1 MTSASAADAIE
12 HGRME
17 HARHWRRR
25 RPHRR
30 VAPRRAYEQLRS
42 SIRVGTV
49 GPESQL
55 GELLLGEQLGVSR
68 NSIRAALQMLAVEG
82 LVVRRTKTGTRP
94 SQRIVEIPVGE
105 VLPRDSGEYPALTV
119 HELGHA
125 VVHPP
130 ETVRVRLGI
139 PDQPVLEVRQVSVW
153 QGEPLYVRTGYLP
166 LREDAQVI
174 LGRMAE
180 LHADLKSFDESFAHL
195 FGRAPGRWDC
205 AVEAVPAD
213 DPTAGLL
220 GVPAGRP
227 LLLRELVMRDD
238 LGAVREVS
246 YTHFRG
252 DRVALSVAPG
262 R

>member
-1 MTSASAADAIE
+1 MTSASADAIE

-30 VAPRRAYEQLRS
+30 VAPRRAYEELRS
-42 SIRVGTV
+42 SIRAGSV

-82 LVVRRTKTGTRP
+82 LVVRKTKTGTRP
-94 SQRIVEIPVGE
+94 AQRIVEIPVGE
-105 VLPRDSGEYPALTV
+105 VLPRDTGEYPSLTV

-125 VVHPP
+125 VVRPP
-130 ETVRVRLGI
+130 DTVRARLDM
-139 PDQPVLEVRQVSVW
+139 PDNPVLEVRQVSVW

-166 LREDAQVI
+166 LREDPQVI
-174 LGRMAE
+174 LARMAE
-180 LHADLKSFDESFAHL
+180 LHAELRSFAESFAYL
-195 FGRAPGRWDC
+195 FGAPAGRWEC
-205 AVEAVPAD
+205 AVEAVPAED
-213 DPTAGLL
+213 TTAGLL
-220 GVPAGRP
+220 DVAVGRP
-227 LLLRELVMRDD
+227 VLLRELVMRDA
-238 LGAVREVS
+238 LGAVCEVS

-252 DRVALSVAPG
+252 DRVALSVPST

>member
-1 MTSASAADAIE
+1 MTSASADAIE

-42 SIRVGTV
+42 SIRVGSV
-49 GPESQL
+49 GPEQQL

-94 SQRIVEIPVGE
+94 AQRIVEIPVGE
-105 VLPRDSGEYPALTV
+105 VLPRDSGEYPALSV

-130 ETVRVRLGI
+130 ETVRARLGM
-139 PDQPVLEVRQVSVW
+139 PDQPVLELRQVATW
-153 QGEPLYVRTGYLP
+153 QDEPLYVRTGYLP
-166 LREDAQVI
+166 VREDPQALWARI
-174 LGRMAE
+174 AE
-180 LHADLKSFDESFAHL
+180 LDADMRSFAESFTHL
-195 FGRAPGRWDC
+195 FGRPPGRWDC

-213 DPTAGLL
+213 DTTAELL
-220 GVPAGRP
+220 GMPVGRP
-227 LLLRELVMRDD
+227 VLLRELVVRDD

-252 DRVALSVAPG
+252 DRVALSVPS
-262 R
+262 RR

>member
-1 MTSASAADAIE
+1 MTSASADAIE
-12 HGRME
+12 QGRIE

-42 SIRVGTV
+42 SIRVGSV

-55 GELLLGEQLGVSR
+55 GELWLGEQLGVSR

-105 VLPRDSGEYPALTV
+105 VLPRDSGEYPAITV
-119 HELGHA
+119 LQLGHA

-130 ETVRVRLGI
+130 ETVRARLGI
-139 PDQPVLEVRQVSVW
+139 PDQPVLEVEQVAVW

-166 LREDAQVI
+166 LREDADAIVA
-174 LGRMAE
+174 RMQE
-180 LHADLKSFDESFAHL
+180 LHADLQSFADSFRHL
-195 FGRAPGRWDC
+195 FGRPSGRWEC
-205 AVEAVPAD
+205 AVEAVPAAGH
-213 DPTAGLL
+213 TAELL
-220 GVPAGRP
+220 GLAPGRP
-227 LLLRELVMRDD
+227 VLLRELVMHDD

-246 YTHFRG
+246 FTHFRG
-252 DRVALSVAPG
+252 DRVALSAG
-262 R
+262 H